1 MKPQNLRSLTSL
13 RGVAAWWVV
22 LYHFQD
28 SFANHIPPYLSNLIE
43 QGYLAVDF
51 FFILSG
57 FVIQLNYGK
66 YFYQDI
72 KTNYIDFCLK
82 RIARIYPL
90 HLFILLLFIGNFL
103 AIYLFSS
110 SKDFNSRYDVSY
122 FIYSL
127 FLIQNWGFSSNLQWN
142 IPSWSISTEFGAYLM
157 FPVLSYYLSKIRT
170 FRTAYFFVLVA
181 ISLYGLA
188 YFYYANQY
196 LSLGDNIPKTG
207 LFRCIVEFLVGM
219 LAAKY
224 FAEKGMPIFHSH
236 LVFLLGVSTLFLGKF
251 YDLNNYTYIPASFFF
266 FILAF
271 TNPSFIVSKL
281 LEGKGMYYLGEISYS
296 TYLIHYFAKDWVK
309 FLSKDLDLYSLIY
322 YITAILVASICLHR
336 FLEKPAQHIFYQTLK
351 YKVIRS

>member
-28 SFANHIPPYLSNLIE
+28 SFSNHTPQYFTNLID

-66 YFYQDI
+66 YFRQDL

-90 HLFILLLFIGNFL
+90 HLFILFLFIANFL
-103 AIYLFSS
+103 AIYFFSS
-110 SKDFNSRYDVSY
+110 SKDLHSRYDALY
-122 FIYSL
+122 FIYSI
-127 FLIQNWGFSSNLQWN
+127 FLVQNWGFSSNLQWN

-157 FPVLSYYLSKIRT
+157 FPVISYYLSKIRIIKT
-170 FRTAYFFVLVA
+170 MHFFALVA
-181 ISLYGLA
+181 IALLGLA
-188 YFYYANQY
+188 YFYYANKY
-196 LSLGDNIPKTG
+196 LSLGDDIPKTG
-207 LFRCIVEFLVGM
+207 LFRCIVEFLVGI
-219 LAAKY
+219 LAAKH
-224 FAEKGMPIFHSH
+224 FEKNGMPIFHSH
-236 LVFLLGVSTLFLGKF
+236 LVFLFGVLTLFLGNL
-251 YDLNNYTYIPASFFF
+251 YDFKNYTYIPASFFF

-271 TNPSFIVSKL
+271 TNSDFIFSKL
-281 LEGKGMYYLGEISYS
+281 LKGRIMHYLGEISYS

-309 FLSKDLDLYSLIY
+309 FLSKDLNLYSLTY
-322 YITAILVASICLHR
+322 YIAGIFIASICLHR
-336 FLEKPAQHIFYQTLK
+336 FLEKPAQHIFYQKFK
-351 YKVIRS
+351 YGFKRS